1 MVLRVSRAWVEISF
15 SIVAMMILMKLK
27 SFSEAK
33 QVFSLIRA
41 EKNWLYKL
49 LVYTKQV
56 NAFDSLIHGSEHMY
70 ILEYVLLQTKQ
81 KFKMMLISI

>member
-49 LVYTKQV
+49 LV
-56 NAFDSLIHGSEHMY
+56 
-70 ILEYVLLQTKQ
+70 
-81 KFKMMLISI
+81 